1 MKEVMAGVPKLT
13 GAWQGPWPSDPW
25 PELRPGQG
33 VWCGRPGGEKAG
45 SLSPGLGARRVR
57 GRGGPGGTPRCL
69 SVPSRWALLTKKGY
83 QEQDLDPQVSVI
95 TKLKGVSVTR
105 IEELGNRLW
114 DVADFVKPP
123 QVGDLPLLPGAG
135 PSDTPPT
142 VSVCRGDG
150 VPALAQGHA
159 WGGASQSSGL
169 PVEEEMVRKPGRRDA
184 FSKPASGAGREDAVG
199 TAECRLCMLG
209 WLSHV
214 PLCATPQTVAHWAPL
229 SMGFSRQEHC
239 SGLPFPLPGDRPDPG
254 IEPLSLISPTLAD
267 GFLTASAPRE
277 AHRGMLLSQK
287 KNEIMLSAATQMT
300 RRLSDTDKRYHL
312 HMESR
317 V

>member
-95 TKLKGVSVTR
+95 TKLKGLSVTQ

-142 VSVCRGDG
+142 VSVCRATGCQLW
-150 VPALAQGHA
+150 PKAML
-159 WGGASQSSGL
+159 
-169 PVEEEMVRKPGRRDA
+169 
-184 FSKPASGAGREDAVG
+184 GAGPRRAVAFQWRRRWSGSQAGG
-199 TAECRLCMLG
+199 TRSASLHPERVEKTRWARRNAACACSVGSVMSRSVRPHRL
-209 WLSHV
+209 
-214 PLCATPQTVAHWAPL
+214 
-229 SMGFSRQEHC
+229 
-239 SGLPFPLPGDRPDPG
+239 
-254 IEPLSLISPTLAD
+254 
-267 GFLTASAPRE
+267 
-277 AHRGMLLSQK
+277 
-287 KNEIMLSAATQMT
+287 
-300 RRLSDTDKRYHL
+300 
-312 HMESR
+312 
-317 V
+317 